1 MELSPANTCVEDEWT
16 NLSTIV
22 PYTAVLD
29 SAPALQEKQKK
40 GPTMDKR
47 NKDPFIT
54 RLVNSLVKLERK
66 YAIPPH
72 KRKARMFTRRPTQ
85 SSVIPIEFNSI
96 YHDLAAP
103 DPEPVTVPEPYLT
116 IAWQDVRF
124 KPSLP
129 DPKEFPILSAS
140 ADPKFYQMEMEDTHG
155 IKRNIFRQTGKPFGT
170 LPGYETNL
178 GVAAIP
184 TLPVGGYV
192 YSTETERP
200 KWVLYA
206 TRGGTSPGGG
216 GAAQASSRRSRRQ
229 GG

>member
-1 MELSPANTCVEDEWT
+1 MEPSPANTCVEDEWT
-16 NLSTIV
+16 NVSTIV
-22 PYTAVLD
+22 PYIAMPD
-29 SAPALQEKQKK
+29 SAPAPQERQKK
-40 GPTMDKR
+40 GPTVDRR
-47 NKDPFIT
+47 NKDPFVNRVT
-54 RLVNSLVKLERK
+54 NSLVKLEKK

-85 SSVIPIEFNSI
+85 SSVIPMEFNSI

-129 DPKEFPILSAS
+129 SPKQFPILSAS
-140 ADPKFYQMEMEDTHG
+140 ADPKFYQTDMEL
-155 IKRNIFRQTGKPFGT
+155 KLNIFRQSDSPFGT

-192 YSTETERP
+192 YSTERQ
-200 KWVLYA
+200 KWVLHA

-216 GAAQASSRRSRRQ
+216 GAAPASSRRSRRQ